1 MHSPP
6 FANPSNTSK
15 PNLHPSRSS
24 KNFQPKFASCHLY
37 NTHSHNPNRPH
48 LQSSTSCSNLSD
60 LMHIQNQNSS
70 RINAI
75 SPSKPLTYNKHSFP
89 LTTPSFH
96 PYITLLPKR
105 KLNFP
110 KVQSNQMKPLNPPS
124 KLLDL
129 NKALFTHGKGI
140 KEQDY
145 LEFRNNYLLKFASA
159 SESCSSLSSK
169 LTQTQIA
176 CNKHVL
182 PNLLSQLKLAYEDNI
197 KVIFD
202 KIKPDEVV
210 DYVHWKQNITNYY
223 TTISSLFEVVDV
235 LTNEIR
241 NDKYEHGKMKN
252 KLMHSETKL
261 TFYST
266 KCDDLNRVIK
276 AHEKELNEK
285 KPRGTKEQLDVKQQ
299 QQQRNVQNAQ
309 MIEMFRLE
317 NEVKDLT
324 MLLNTNKEY
333 YSKYKAT
340 YEMLETKKKEM
351 EEMRSELVSELKD
364 KTIKMAV
371 TSNECQSL
379 QSQMD
384 VLEEERQRY
393 MEVIDAC
400 RRESISDKTQVK
412 KLSLVIEE
420 KNNIINMLNEDM
432 NVWLQYYDNEK
443 REHALTMNELHML
456 ESRVL
461 RAKEEKRS

>member
-1 MHSPP
+1 M
-6 FANPSNTSK
+6 
-15 PNLHPSRSS
+15 
-24 KNFQPKFASCHLY
+24 
-37 NTHSHNPNRPH
+37 
-48 LQSSTSCSNLSD
+48 
-60 LMHIQNQNSS
+60 
-70 RINAI
+70 
-75 SPSKPLTYNKHSFP
+75 
-89 LTTPSFH
+89 
-96 PYITLLPKR
+96 
-105 KLNFP
+105 
-110 KVQSNQMKPLNPPS
+110 
-124 KLLDL
+124 
-129 NKALFTHGKGI
+129 
-140 KEQDY
+140 
-145 LEFRNNYLLKFASA
+145 
-159 SESCSSLSSK
+159 
-169 LTQTQIA
+169 TQTQIA

-393 MEVIDAC
+393 MEVIDEC